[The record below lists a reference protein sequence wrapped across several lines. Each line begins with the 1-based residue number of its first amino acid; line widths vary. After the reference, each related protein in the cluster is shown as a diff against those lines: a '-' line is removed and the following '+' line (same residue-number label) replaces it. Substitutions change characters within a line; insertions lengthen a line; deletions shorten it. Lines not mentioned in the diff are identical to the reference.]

1 MIVFRRAIF
10 APLMT
15 AAETVRKETPRTVFP
30 ILIAISFSHLLNDT
44 IQSLVPAI
52 YPVVKESFHLSFAQ
66 IGLITFTFQITA
78 SILQPVVGAWTDRRP
93 VPFMLVVGMGSTLCG
108 LLLLARAGDLRT
120 ILFAVALVGLG
131 SAIFHP
137 EASRI
142 ASLAS
147 GGRRGTAQSIFQVG
161 GNLGSS
167 LGPLLA
173 ALIIVPYG
181 QSSIAWFAAIALV
194 AITVLWRVSVWYR
207 HHPERLKTR
216 RGEGPVRSHLP
227 RRKVTITVAVLLAL
241 IFSKHVYTASLG
253 SYFTFYL
260 MDRFHLTVQAAQM
273 HLFYLLFAM
282 AAGTVLGGPLGD
294 RHGRKPVI
302 WFSILGSA
310 PFALALP
317 YADLFWT
324 TVLSIIIGLVIASAF
339 SAILVYAQELLPG
352 RIGLVS
358 GLFFGFAFGIAGLGS
373 AVLGELADRTSID
386 FVYHVCSFLPLL
398 GLLAA
403 FLPKLEY
410 RRGES

>member
-1 MIVFRRAIF
+1 MSSCAIF
-10 APLMT
+10 ARPMS
-15 AAETVRKETPRTVFP
+15 AGETLQKEAQRTVFP

-44 IQSLVPAI
+44 IQSLIPAI
-52 YPVVKESFHLSFAQ
+52 YPLVKEGFHLSFAQ

-78 SILQPVVGAWTDRRP
+78 SILQPVIGAWTDKRP
-93 VPFMLVVGMGSTLCG
+93 VPFMLVVGMTSTLVG
-108 LLLLARAGDLRT
+108 LLLLSRAADLGT

-131 SAIFHP
+131 SAVFHP

-147 GGRRGTAQSIFQVG
+147 GGKRGTAQSIFQVG

-181 QSSIAWFAAIALV
+181 QNSIAWFAAIALL
-194 AITVLWRVSVWYR
+194 AITVLWRVSTWYR
-207 HHPERLKTR
+207 HHPERLRVKK
-216 RGEGPVRSHLP
+216 GGGHARSHLP
-227 RRKVTITVAVLLAL
+227 RNKVAITVVVLLVL
-241 IFSKHVYTASLG
+241 IFSKHVYTASIG

-260 MDRFHLTVQAAQM
+260 IDRFHLSVQAAQV
-273 HLFYLLFAM
+273 HLFIFLFAM

-294 RHGRKPVI
+294 RYGRKPVI
-302 WFSILGSA
+302 WFSIVGAA
-310 PFALALP
+310 PFTLAMP

-324 TVLSIIIGLVIASAF
+324 TVLSILIGLIIASAF
-339 SAILVYAQELLPG
+339 SAILVYAQELVPG

-358 GLFFGFAFGIAGLGS
+358 GLFFGFAFGIAGIGS
-373 AVLGELADRTSID
+373 AALGRIADSTSIGH
-386 FVYHVCSFLPLL
+386 VYHLCSFLPLL

-403 FLPKLEY
+403 FLPRLK
-410 RRGES
+410 RD